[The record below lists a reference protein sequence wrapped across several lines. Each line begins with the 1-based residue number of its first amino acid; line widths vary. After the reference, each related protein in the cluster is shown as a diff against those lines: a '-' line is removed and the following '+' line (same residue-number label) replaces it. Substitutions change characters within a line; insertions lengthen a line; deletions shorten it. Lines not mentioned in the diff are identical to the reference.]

1 MEQHNETLTHHGV
14 KGMRWGVR
22 KDRYQLPYMTARR
35 AAKIAK
41 ADSVEARTVAEKA
54 GNLPKFGSPKKGK
67 RIEKAAYMESIKSTR
82 NHTKYDTTQWADPN
96 KVNTTLY
103 GPKGAQR
110 IQKRIDKSRLPE
122 KYAKKYARAV
132 EDGRVAVTKT
142 AKSTAT
148 TATLFVA
155 TNPDLVK
162 RGAKAVSKAMGDKMF
177 NASIIDKTGKVI
189 LRYNM

>member
-54 GNLPKFGSPKKGK
+54 GNLSKFGSTKKAGK
-67 RIEKAAYMESIKSTR
+67 VEKAAYMESIKSSR
-82 NHTKYDTTQWADPN
+82 NRTKYDTTQWADPN

-110 IQKRIDKSRLPE
+110 IQNRVDKSRLPE

-132 EDGRVAVTKT
+132 ESGRMAVTKAVRNT
-142 AKSTAT
+142 AI
-148 TATLFVA
+148 TATLFIA
-155 TNPDLVK
+155 ANPNLVK
-162 RGAKAVSKAMGDKMF
+162 KGAKAVTNVVGDKMF
-177 NASIIDKTGKVI
+177 NASIIDKNGKVVR
-189 LRYNM
+189 RYNM